1 MEPRLT
7 VCELTLVLVC
17 TYCCYEFF
25 LQWYGNSL
33 HYCFVKMFESSAAA
47 FSVFVTDYINILDES
62 EKVKTVLLSA
72 SIKLT
77 LMM

>member
-1 MEPRLT
+1 
-7 VCELTLVLVC
+7 
-17 TYCCYEFF
+17 
-25 LQWYGNSL
+25 
-33 HYCFVKMFESSAAA
+33 MFESSAAA